1 MDMIS
6 LPEPTLSE
14 VDLEGIPVFT
24 DPALFASC
32 GVRIAFTTREGGVSV
47 GSYAS
52 LNFGEHVEDDPRKV
66 AQNQELLLR
75 ALAPNVSLSAAESLV
90 VPKQV
95 HGDRALSIDAVEDV
109 SRVRSEAAEG
119 ADAIIVS
126 VREVAALLCF
136 ADCVPIIIV
145 LPTGRFAVVHAG
157 WRGVENTIAAKTLAF
172 MLDQEERA
180 ARLSRD
186 VLAAGTNVYI
196 GPYIHR
202 ECFETNAEV
211 HALFTQKFGDSCAFD
226 ASHIDL
232 GEALRVQLAELGVD
246 QSRICDLDRCTVCE
260 NDRFFSFRAQDGIAG
275 RHGAFAVRI

>member
-1 MDMIS
+1 MDMTS

-14 VDLEGIPVFT
+14 MRFDGIPVFT

-32 GVRIAFTTREGGVSV
+32 GVRIAFTTREGGVSA
-47 GSYAS
+47 GPYAS

-66 AQNQELLLR
+66 AQNQALLLR
-75 ALAPNVSLSAAESLV
+75 ALVPSVPLSAAESLV

-95 HGDRALSIDAVEDV
+95 HGDRALSIDALEDV
-109 SRVRSEAAEG
+109 AAIRGKAAEG

-136 ADCVPIIIV
+136 ADCVPVIIV

-172 MLDQEERA
+172 MLDQEEQA
-180 ARLSRD
+180 AGLSRE
-186 VLAAGTNVYI
+186 VLAAGANVYI

-202 ECFETNAEV
+202 ECFETSAEV

-226 ASHIDL
+226 AGHIDL
-232 GEALRVQLAELGVD
+232 GEALRVQLVECGVD
-246 QSRICDLDRCTVCE
+246 PRRVCDLDRCTVCE

-275 RHGAFAVRI
+275 RHGAFAIRI